1 MDYSTTDTY
10 DGKEFY
16 TNKPYSFAAI
26 DRNASCHYS
35 LLYIRYSC
43 FVTFVTLHKNY
54 TYRKNSSQWSEIVS

>member
-35 LLYIRYSC
+35 LLYIR
-43 FVTFVTLHKNY
+43 NM
-54 TYRKNSSQWSEIVS
+54 I